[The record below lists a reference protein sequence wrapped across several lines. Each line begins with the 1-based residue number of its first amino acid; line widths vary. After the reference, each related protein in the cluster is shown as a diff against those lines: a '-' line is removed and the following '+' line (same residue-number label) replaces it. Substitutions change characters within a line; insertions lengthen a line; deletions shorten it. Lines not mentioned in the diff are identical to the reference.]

1 MININLSVEKFTVT
15 ITGHAQPDE
24 CEQYREVCAA
34 ASMLVQGLAHSITK
48 FQGAQNGIQ
57 EIDYRD
63 QPGDLLLRI
72 KPDPWAEATVR
83 KRMRAYGDGMEL
95 LALSEP
101 QSVTMTWDG
110 IPVKP
115 EEGANENE

>member
-15 ITGHAQPDE
+15 VTGHAQPDE
-24 CEQYREVCAA
+24 GENYREVCAA
-34 ASMLVQGLAHSITK
+34 ASMMVQGLAHSITK
-48 FQGAQNGIQ
+48 FQGAQNGIR
-57 EIDYRD
+57 EIDYRGE
-63 QPGDLLLRI
+63 PGDMMLRV
-72 KPDPWAEATVR
+72 KPEAWAEATVR
-83 KRMRAYGDGMEL
+83 KRMRAYGDGLEL

-115 EEGANENE
+115 EEGEKDNE

>member
-1 MININLSVEKFTVT
+1 MIKINLSVENFTLT
-15 ITGHAQPDE
+15 ITGHAKPEE
-24 CEQYREVCAA
+24 CENYRQVCAG
-34 ASMLVQGLAHSITK
+34 ASMLTQGLAMSITK
-48 FQGAQNGIQ
+48 FQASQNGIR

-63 QPGDLLLRI
+63 TPGDMLLRI

-83 KRMRAYGDGMEL
+83 KRMRAYGDGLEL

-101 QSVTMTWDG
+101 QSVTMIWDG

-115 EEGANENE
+115 EEGEEGNE

>member
-15 ITGHAQPDE
+15 VTGHAQPDE

-48 FQGAQNGIQ
+48 FQAAQNGIQ
-57 EIDYRD
+57 EIDYD
-63 QPGDLLLRI
+63 GTPGAVLLRI

-95 LALSEP
+95 LALSDP

-110 IPVKP
+110 IPVTP
-115 EEGANENE
+115 EEGEKDHE

>member
-1 MININLSVEKFTVT
+1 MIHINLSVEKFTVT

-48 FQGAQNGIQ
+48 FQAAQNGIQ

-95 LALSEP
+95 LALSDP
-101 QSVTMTWDG
+101 QSVSMIWDG
-110 IPVKP
+110 IPVEP
-115 EEGANENE
+115 EEGAKDNE

>member
-48 FQGAQNGIQ
+48 FQAAQNGIQ